1 MRLGWTAAQLVFQ
14 FVGRPGGERLAV
26 PQRVRLG
33 PADESVLRRPH
44 LAGGAKLRHTG
55 RRHRLIP
62 TLAATALLAGIALA
76 PHTVQAE
83 PSSLPPELGYNYSE
97 IEPPRTAAMG
107 GALRA
112 FSNSVE
118 ALYNNPANMAATRI
132 YHLGGNV
139 QFWPQAN
146 RQSYSAGAVDSIVSR
161 SHLAGGIGV
170 AYTRQDPDG
179 LDRSAL
185 DVRLG
190 LAFPFSEQF
199 LLGGTARYAS
209 ISESGSP
216 GGTLQLPPSSAS
228 AGLAGDNIVRGFTF
242 AGGLTLKPTPE
253 LSFAV
258 VGENLTDP
266 GHGFLP
272 LTLGGGAGFGTQ
284 DFTIEADVVA
294 DFTTY
299 EDTALRAMGGAEYLA
314 ADSYPLRIGYRFDE
328 GLDAHAVSGG
338 IGYVS
343 REFSFDLSVRQVVTK
358 PLSTAIFV
366 GFKYHFEST
375 GIGTGSSF

>member
-1 MRLGWTAAQLVFQ
+1 M
-14 FVGRPGGERLAV
+14 
-26 PQRVRLG
+26 
-33 PADESVLRRPH
+33 LRRPP
-44 LAGGAKLRHTG
+44 LLGDAKLRRSRG
-55 RRHRLIP
+55 CFRLG
-62 TLAATALLAGIALA
+62 ATALATTALLSA
-76 PHTVQAE
+76 ALYSKGAHAE

-97 IEPPRTAAMG
+97 IEPPRTASMG
-107 GALRA
+107 GGLRA

-118 ALYNNPANMAATRI
+118 ALYTNPANMAATRI

-146 RQSYSAGAVDSIVSR
+146 RQTYSAAAVDSIVSR
-161 SHLAGGIGV
+161 SHLAGGVAV

-199 LLGGTARYAS
+199 LLGGTARYAA

-216 GGTLQLPPSSAS
+216 GTLQLPASSAS
-228 AGLAGDNIVRGFTF
+228 AGLANDSIVRGFTF
-242 AGGLTLKPTPE
+242 SGGLTLKPTPE

-258 VGENLTDP
+258 VGDNLTDP

-272 LTLGGGAGFGTQ
+272 LTLGGAAGYGTP

-299 EDTALRAMGGAEYLA
+299 EDTALRASGGAEYLA
-314 ADSYPLRIGYRFDE
+314 GDSYPLRIGYRFDE

-338 IGYVS
+338 MGYVS
-343 REFSFDLSVRQVVTK
+343 REFSFDLGVRQVVTK
-358 PLSTAIFV
+358 PMSTAIFV

-375 GIGTGSSF
+375 GIGGGGSF